1 MRLRRWWLWRH
12 AHALAWAADACAQR
26 LGDWHDLGIAWIC
39 CTDRGRNASAKG
51 SGGALGRPIQGVAI
65 SEGDD
70 EVSKSPG
77 VSEEAKAE
85 ALALLN
91 ELHKQK
97 LQAEMRVVRDAY
109 AED

>member
-1 MRLRRWWLWRH
+1 MLSLGQQMP
-12 AHALAWAADACAQR
+12 AHSAWAIGMIWASPGFAALTGAVMPLLKDQGARWGVQFKVWRSQR
-26 LGDWHDLGIAWIC
+26 VMM
-39 CTDRGRNASAKG
+39 K
-51 SGGALGRPIQGVAI
+51 
-65 SEGDD
+65 
-70 EVSKSPG
+70 VSKSPG